1 MQQSCESNTAIQQTC
16 SLICNINQMAEK
28 WPEIKRKE
36 KSWYPSIKGMTK
48 YLAADNFHHL
58 TLCIILLHNP
68 SWKLEGACNAT
79 ILQCVSV
86 CRLCVYLGL
95 KDWHGCLLS
104 LWLCVHI
111 HGVRSLI
118 LCTSENQTHK
128 IELLVSQLGHHT
140 KYSAVISLK
149 NSTEYNTITFHN
161 KNNELK
167 STGQLFSVVQHHT
180 IECWLL
186 PKCPVSAEQDPMSCL
201 WIWHSLSVSL
211 SSCSMAELQQAAILI
226 WTKQW

>member
-1 MQQSCESNTAIQQTC
+1 M
-16 SLICNINQMAEK
+16 
-28 WPEIKRKE
+28 
-36 KSWYPSIKGMTK
+36 
-48 YLAADNFHHL
+48 
-58 TLCIILLHNP
+58 
-68 SWKLEGACNAT
+68 
-79 ILQCVSV
+79 
-86 CRLCVYLGL
+86 YLGL

-149 NSTEYNTITFHN
+149 NSAEYNTITFH
-161 KNNELK
+161 KRNNELK

-186 PKCPVSAEQDPMSCL
+186 PVSSFSRTGSHVMPVDLTLFVCVPLKLQYDRATTGSNINLNKAVVML
-201 WIWHSLSVSL
+201 LYVSL
-211 SSCSMAELQQAAILI
+211 AFLQGTFHANY
-226 WTKQW
+226 